1 MYQFHILATWLHII
15 SAIYWIGAIFFIL
28 TALGPVLRQQPSII
42 VPPIM
47 TGVHERVR
55 KNVFIAIIIFVITGI
70 FNMSYRGLFDTAVLI
85 GGSYGRTFLLKML
98 PVGIMFTL
106 YFSAPALM
114 KRFSSES
121 RDEECKG
128 ESACC
133 EMEEGHKPGNKVFAV
148 LHIVALACGFLAVFL
163 GVLLRG

>member
-28 TALGPVLRQQPSII
+28 TALGPVLRKQPAIV

-55 KNVFIAIIIFVITGI
+55 KNVFIAIIMFVITGL
-70 FNMSYRGLFDTAVLI
+70 FNVYYKGLFDADVLLRS
-85 GGSYGRTFLLKML
+85 SYGNIFLFKMV
-98 PVGIMFTL
+98 PVAIMFTL

-114 KRFSSES
+114 KKFASNNEDDCSG
-121 RDEECKG
+121 D
-128 ESACC
+128 SACC
-133 EMEEGHKPGNKVFAV
+133 EMEKGPNPGNKVFAI
-148 LHIVALACGFLAVFL
+148 LHVIALASGSLAVLL
-163 GVLLRG
+163 GVSLRG